1 LFGVSS
7 GSSKGGE
14 RERENK
20 RECRGGGVVQ
30 SCVAVCTKRSPKT
43 HTKNNRPKRKRVTEI
58 GDETGDL
65 EGQTRKKKNKAN
77 GIEKCESFV
86 EDFHELLRK
95 VICTSK
101 LAQRC
106 FFTIFSCFK
115 KLGCGSHLIMMTMM
129 LICSL
134 SY

>member
-1 LFGVSS
+1 
-7 GSSKGGE
+7 
-14 RERENK
+14 
-20 RECRGGGVVQ
+20 
-30 SCVAVCTKRSPKT
+30 
-43 HTKNNRPKRKRVTEI
+43 VTEI

-101 LAQRC
+101 LSPKM
-106 FFTIFSCFK
+106 FFKSLFLFQEAW
-115 KLGCGSHLIMMTMM
+115 CGSHLVMMTMM

-134 SY
+134 SYYYYYIIV